1 MIFNL
6 LTFLFNLLMRKL
18 ARLYN
23 QFEEQRNTFIIRSTE
38 INMQVDVKRVSST
51 VSEENQWN
59 LYQPGQNVHA
69 YKPESFCV
77 AISYLQIYRAVKQP
91 PQNQELQ
98 KCVKKKMCFPMKHN
112 FSLIGRKQV

>member
-23 QFEEQRNTFIIRSTE
+23 QLEEQRNTFIIGSTE
-38 INMQVDVKRVSST
+38 INMQVDIKRVSST

-59 LYQPGQNVHA
+59 LYQP
-69 YKPESFCV
+69 
-77 AISYLQIYRAVKQP
+77 IYRAVKQP
-91 PQNQELQ
+91 PKNQELQ
-98 KCVKKKMCFPMKHN
+98 KCVKKKNVFPN
-112 FSLIGRKQV
+112 ETQFFPYWV